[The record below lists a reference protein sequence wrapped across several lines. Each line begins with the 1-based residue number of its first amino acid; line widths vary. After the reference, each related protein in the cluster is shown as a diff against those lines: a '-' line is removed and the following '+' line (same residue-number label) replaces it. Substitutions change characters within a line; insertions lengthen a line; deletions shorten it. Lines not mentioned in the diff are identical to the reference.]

1 MNDALRGIRAVSLCT
16 LFPGP
21 SRPQAG
27 LFVRA
32 RLAALA
38 KIVDLRIVAPERV
51 FSPLVVLRASAVRM
65 EPDPAWPDFG
75 VARPRWFSL
84 RGAGVLTPA
93 VLYFQILPLFRRLK
107 KLLAVDLIDAHFGF
121 PDGVAAALLS
131 RALGLPFVLTLR
143 GSELLHARLRLR
155 RRAMA
160 WAVRRAGYVI
170 AVSEELRRLAL
181 DLGVSPSRTKVI
193 GNGIDPAVFHPQD
206 RNTCRRKHGVASDA
220 KVVLSVGHLIELKG
234 HHRVVEAVTALR
246 AEGQPVELLIVGG
259 EPAAGVRSFRREIE
273 QRIATLSIG
282 DSVHLLGVL
291 PPQTLAEYMAAAD
304 VLCLASDREGCPN
317 VVQEALACGLPVVA
331 SRVGSVPEMLP
342 DPELGSV
349 VAPRDCSALA
359 VAIRDALQRS
369 WDRSKIAAW
378 GQNRTWQN
386 VAAEVAEV
394 FQSVRFT
401 SGSVSGCARQ
411 HGQPAS
417 MEERPSKVSKNEALM
432 ANVRQYP

>member
-1 MNDALRGIRAVSLCT
+1 MNHPWRGIRAVSLCT
-16 LFPGP
+16 LFPDP

-38 KIVDLRIVAPERV
+38 KMVDLRIVAPERV
-51 FSPLVVLRASAVRM
+51 FSPVAALRTVPSRVER
-65 EPDPAWPDFG
+65 DPAWPDFG

-107 KLLAVDLIDAHFGF
+107 KTAPVDLIDAHFGF

-131 RALGLPFVLTLR
+131 RALDVPFVLTLR
-143 GSELLHARLRLR
+143 GSELLHAKLRLR

-160 WAVRRAGYVI
+160 WAVRRAAYVI

-181 DLGVSPSRTKVI
+181 DLGASPSRTKVI
-193 GNGIDPAVFHPQD
+193 GNGIDPAVFYPQD
-206 RNTCRRKHGVASDA
+206 RNTCRRKLGVAGQA

-234 HHRVVEAVTALR
+234 HHRVIEAVAALR
-246 AEGQPVELLIVGG
+246 AEGHPVELLIVGG
-259 EPAAGVRSFRREIE
+259 APAAGVRSFQREIE
-273 QRIATLSIG
+273 QRIATLGIG
-282 DSVHLLGVL
+282 ASVHLLGVL
-291 PPQTLAEYMAAAD
+291 SPGTLAEYMAAAD

-331 SRVGSVPEMLP
+331 SRVGSVAEMLP

-349 VAPRDCSALA
+349 VAPRDSRALA
-359 VAIRDALQRS
+359 LAIRDAIQRS
-369 WDRSKIAAW
+369 WDRPKIAAW
-378 GQNRTWQN
+378 GQARTWQN
-386 VAAEVAEV
+386 VAAEVAGIFELV
-394 FQSVRFT
+394 CRLSNADGGIASVAAPI
-401 SGSVSGCARQ
+401 GPEHA
-411 HGQPAS
+411 
-417 MEERPSKVSKNEALM
+417 
-432 ANVRQYP
+432 VRNR